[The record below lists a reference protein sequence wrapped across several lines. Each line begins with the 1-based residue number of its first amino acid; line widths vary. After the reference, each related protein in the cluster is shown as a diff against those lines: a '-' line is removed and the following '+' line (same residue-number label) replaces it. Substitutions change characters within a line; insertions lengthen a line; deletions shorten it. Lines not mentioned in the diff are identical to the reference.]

1 MHVYLLALV
10 APMFSPSCR
19 VLSVVAGFAQSTTGV
34 AKVSGVGETSLTDL
48 TQETIGVPRSAH
60 RLDHT
65 TDDELVCE
73 TK

>member
-1 MHVYLLALV
+1 MYLLALV
-10 APMFSPSCR
+10 APMFSSSCR
-19 VLSVVAGFAQSTTGV
+19 VFSVVAGLAQSTTGV
-34 AKVSGVGETSLTDL
+34 SKVSRIGETSLADL